1 MTLIS
6 LKKTNTGILFT
17 LAVLICGIST
27 TPVAA
32 QESVVLSVSPTLFDM
47 TANPTQNWAS
57 NVRVINAN
65 AFPITVY
72 AEAVNF
78 AAAGEVGQGTLI
90 PVFDEEAAGE
100 TLAEWIDIDR
110 EEIVIPPEQTVSVP
124 FTIAVP
130 DDAPPGGHF
139 AAILIG
145 TRSFRDSD
153 GQAMVETSQVV
164 TSLVFLRVAGDI
176 DERGLIREFRT
187 EDAIYES
194 ADATFSVRFE
204 NTGNVHIQ
212 PQGEIEVRNMWGQ
225 LRGTIPINKN
235 SQFGNVLPE
244 SIRTYTFS
252 WSSSWSLADVGRHTA
267 VVTLAYGDTSR
278 QFVNATTNFWLIPW
292 RLLLVAVTVVGAFVW
307 LFVFAIKLY
316 VRRMLQ
322 LAGVTPELHKQQ
334 RRRVS
339 VTAPLEAGIL
349 DLREELKNGTGSRG
363 ARLWSFV
370 LTYRVATLVT
380 MAVLVFVGLLAWY
393 VVLLITSDYTYEI
406 SIEQPDGTT
415 VPIQVDQTTP
425 TEISSANAIELTVI
439 NQSNVP
445 TAIEQLRATVDP
457 DKFNLIEVFEPTQQI
472 KERSVLV
479 YDPMFVDQ
487 IPDLQAAFPGV
498 LISSFSSDDPDS
510 PPMVLYVGT
519 DLLNTQ

>member
-1 MTLIS
+1 
-6 LKKTNTGILFT
+6 
-17 LAVLICGIST
+17 
-27 TPVAA
+27 
-32 QESVVLSVSPTLFDM
+32 
-47 TANPTQNWAS
+47 
-57 NVRVINAN
+57 
-65 AFPITVY
+65 
-72 AEAVNF
+72 
-78 AAAGEVGQGTLI
+78 
-90 PVFDEEAAGE
+90 
-100 TLAEWIDIDR
+100 
-110 EEIVIPPEQTVSVP
+110 
-124 FTIAVP
+124 
-130 DDAPPGGHF
+130 
-139 AAILIG
+139 
-145 TRSFRDSD
+145 
-153 GQAMVETSQVV
+153 
-164 TSLVFLRVAGDI
+164 
-176 DERGLIREFRT
+176 
-187 EDAIYES
+187 
-194 ADATFSVRFE
+194 
-204 NTGNVHIQ
+204 
-212 PQGEIEVRNMWGQ
+212 
-225 LRGTIPINKN
+225 
-235 SQFGNVLPE
+235 
-244 SIRTYTFS
+244 
-252 WSSSWSLADVGRHTA
+252 
-267 VVTLAYGDTSR
+267 
-278 QFVNATTNFWLIPW
+278 
-292 RLLLVAVTVVGAFVW
+292 
-307 LFVFAIKLY
+307 
-316 VRRMLQ
+316 MLQ